1 MTTGRVQTFTS
12 PVQCPFDHDD
22 IERDM
27 ILYRQMDTLLDHLQS
42 CHCIRVEKPHELIY
56 VMQQYLEHYA
66 QRLESSSLTSS
77 TIFNLGGGDD
87 RQSDS
92 NLRFDFQNDK
102 LKQMLAIQQQE
113 RLDKSKLY
121 HCTFCRTVELPR
133 VQLFEHFHAEHSFS
147 IGLPDNI
154 VNLEEFLRQIRLQLE
169 QLQCIYC
176 EVTFRDSV
184 TLRKHMRKKK
194 HFIINPLNTDYDQ
207 FYIINYLDPSRR
219 WYDIKGADDD
229 RDSLCQAV
237 NGESDSEWSDFNEDL
252 ENSALQT
259 ACLFCNYVAADPQAL
274 LSHHLQS
281 EHSFYLSNLSVRFH
295 LSLYDKIKLINYLR
309 RQQLVN
315 GDCSSQT
322 QSNADIERLI
332 MDNQEWRDAQYLLPT
347 YEDDPIFM
355 ALEDG
360 EDDARSH

>member
-1 MTTGRVQTFTS
+1 MTTDKAQIFTS

-22 IERDM
+22 IGCDM
-27 ILYRQMDTLLDHLQS
+27 ILYYQMGNLLDHLES
-42 CHCIRVEKPHELIY
+42 CHGIKVERPHELIY
-56 VMQQYLEHYA
+56 VIQQYLEHYA
-66 QRLESSSLTSS
+66 LRLESSSLTSS
-77 TIFNLGGGDD
+77 TIFNLGGDD

-92 NLRFDFQNDK
+92 NLRFDLQNAK

-154 VNLEEFLRQIRLQLE
+154 VNLEEFLRQIRLQLDR
-169 QLQCIYC
+169 LQCIYC
-176 EVTFRDSV
+176 EVIFRDSV
-184 TLRKHMRKKK
+184 ALRKHMRKKK

-219 WYDIKGADDD
+219 CD
-229 RDSLCQAV
+229 CC
-237 NGESDSEWSDFNEDL
+237 GESDFEWSDFNEDL
-252 ENSALQT
+252 EESALQT
-259 ACLFCNYVAADPQAL
+259 ACLFCNYVAPDPQQL
-274 LSHHLQS
+274 LSHHLPR
-281 EHSFYLSNLSVRFH
+281 EHSFNLTDLSARFY

-315 GDCSSQT
+315 GDCPSQT
-322 QSNADIERLI
+322 QANADIERLI
-332 MDNQEWRDAQYLLPT
+332 MDNKEWRDVQYLLPT

-360 EDDARSH
+360 EDDALNY